1 MATYDS
7 LHRQCR
13 TLESLFD
20 AKLTSYSRL
29 AATISRSG
37 AEHDLEAGPSW
48 REAESEVEDLLEKLG
63 ETNAALGTI
72 TQDSDNPPSQSM
84 LRAIQRHRDVCQ
96 DYGREFRRTK
106 ANVKAAVDQANLL
119 SGVRN
124 DIDAYKS
131 SAAETL
137 LAERGRIDSSHQMID
152 ATLEQAHETR
162 AEFSRQ
168 RSSLGSIQTRMVG
181 VLSKLPSK
189 PPLPARLLIERLPDT
204 VPGINNILSMIH
216 KRRRRDAYIIGGL
229 IGICIFFLLR
239 YMFR

>member
-1 MATYDS
+1 MASYDS

-20 AKLTSYSRL
+20 AKLTSYARL
-29 AATISRSG
+29 AATISRAG

-48 REAESEVEDLLEKLG
+48 REAESEVEDLLEK
-63 ETNAALGTI
+63 TNGALDAVA
-72 TQDSDNPPSQSM
+72 QDTNNPPSQSM
-84 LRAIQRHRDVCQ
+84 LRAIQRHRDVYQ
-96 DYGREFRRTK
+96 DYVKEFRRTK
-106 ANVKAAVDQANLL
+106 ANVQAAVDQANLL

-131 SAAETL
+131 SAAEAL
-137 LAERGRIDSSHQMID
+137 LAERGRIDSSHEMID

-162 AEFSRQ
+162 AEFARQ

-181 VLSKLPSK
+181 VLS
-189 PPLPARLLIERLPDT
+189 T

-229 IGICIFFLLR
+229 IGVCLFFLLR
-239 YMFR
+239 YMFW